1 MRRSSKSWGQGGEAP
16 TFLPP
21 DETTNRPVRPV
32 RKVKSDSVITSA
44 PKAPASRAASQST
57 IRPQQAPVQGPQQ
70 AGARASQP
78 AVRASSP
85 AVPEQLPPYMQ
96 FEGGATF
103 DPNALPLPPE
113 LAPPVYSWLRRLA
126 LQADLPGADRL
137 LREALAEL
145 TSALSILII
154 YNGPEGLYTLAAND
168 ELPKDQSPIVAVA
181 KSRRALVSSHV
192 AYVPL
197 ATANETIAVVQLT
210 RNSRQEPFNM
220 IDSVTMAAMTRE
232 SASIMHHLVVE
243 HLQRRT
249 ESEADK
255 KSLYRP
261 EALESHRRRGQEG
274 SLTELSPG
282 WVRNTYRVLI
292 AALVVGIFFAVTVKV
307 PTYSTGTGVVV
318 FDGTSVSAPQPGTV
332 DHVYAQSGQ
341 EVHKGTILLTLKS
354 DKEES
359 DLKQATTEL
368 EHALHQYMHDRTD
381 ESVRKSLI
389 SAQAAQ
395 KRAADALAQRTV
407 RAPVDGTVFDVNI
420 HDGSPLEF
428 GAPIL
433 TISAPGTEPE
443 VWAYLPG
450 SDRPRLRE
458 GQKLQVELTGYQKG
472 REEATIYEVARSSTG
487 STEARRTIG
496 PVLADT
502 LKLDPN
508 GGTYV
513 LVKAKL
519 PKRQFTVKGR
529 SYNYHP
535 GMPAKTEVRVE
546 NKRFIVTL
554 IPALEKYL

>member
-1 MRRSSKSWGQGGEAP
+1 MPEA
-16 TFLPP
+16 
-21 DETTNRPVRPV
+21 
-32 RKVKSDSVITSA
+32 
-44 PKAPASRAASQST
+44 
-57 IRPQQAPVQGPQQ
+57 
-70 AGARASQP
+70 
-78 AVRASSP
+78 
-85 AVPEQLPPYMQ
+85 LPPYLQ
-96 FEGGATF
+96 LEGGATF
-103 DPNALPLPPE
+103 DPDALPLPPE

-145 TSALSILII
+145 TSALAILVI
-154 YNGPEGLYTLAAND
+154 YNGPEGLYSLGAND
-168 ELPKDQSPIVAVA
+168 ELPKDQAPIVAVA
-181 KSRRALVSSHV
+181 KSRRALVSAHV
-192 AYVPL
+192 AYVPV

-210 RNSRQEPFNM
+210 RNSRQDPFNM
-220 IDSVTMAAMTRE
+220 IDAVTMAAMTRE

-243 HLQRRT
+243 HIQRRT

-292 AALVVGIFFAVTVKV
+292 AAIVIALVFAITVHV
-307 PTYSTGTGVVV
+307 PTYSTGVGVVV
-318 FDGTSVSAPQPGTV
+318 FDGTPVTSPQPGTV
-332 DHVYAQSGQ
+332 DHVYVESGQ
-341 EVHKGTILLTLKS
+341 PVRKGEILLTLKAE
-354 DKEES
+354 KEES
-359 DLKQATTEL
+359 DLRQATTEL

-407 RAPVDGTVFDVNI
+407 RASVDGTVFDVNI
-420 HDGSPLEF
+420 HPGSPLEF

-433 TISAPGTEPE
+433 TIVAPGTGPE

-450 SDRPRLRE
+450 SDRPRLRV

-472 REEATIYEVARSSTG
+472 REEATIYEVAQSSTG
-487 STEARRTIG
+487 AAEAKRTIG

-508 GGTYV
+508 GGTYT

-519 PKRQFTVKGR
+519 PRRTFTVKGR
-529 SYNYHP
+529 TLNYHP

-546 NKRFIVTL
+546 NKRFLVTL
-554 IPALEKYL
+554 VPGLEKYL